1 MQFLSKLLKTVIL
14 KTIRNSADFT
24 FKATSAYFCF
34 FCIDTIPNTEKLS
47 WTEVLTEKLK
57 NSAIKK
63 YCKSQM
69 LDNQEKEINKGQ
81 KFCTGRIVIIAIT
94 TRSSIRVNFANF
106 NDSFIFSI
114 SPGYCILYVCSIIYH
129 TKEIVKPFFFW
140 WSDKIKEKR

>member
-1 MQFLSKLLKTVIL
+1 MQFLSKITQN
-14 KTIRNSADFT
+14 RNIKNNPEQCGFYL
-24 FKATSAYFCF
+24 KATSAYFCF

-94 TRSSIRVNFANF
+94 TRSSMSVNLRHWTVDFWAGI
-106 NDSFIFSI
+106 SFIR
-114 SPGYCILYVCSIIYH
+114 SPWICSVLTLANKNPDNIALF
-129 TKEIVKPFFFW
+129 EGFFKF
-140 WSDKIKEKR
+140 